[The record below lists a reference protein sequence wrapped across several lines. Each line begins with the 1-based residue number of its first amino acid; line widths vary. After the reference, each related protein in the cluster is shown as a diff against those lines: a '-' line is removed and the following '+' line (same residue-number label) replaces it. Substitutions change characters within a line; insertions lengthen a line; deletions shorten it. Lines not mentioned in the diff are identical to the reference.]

1 MFLQYCA
8 SISFMRQGVHM
19 RCNHAIFCRISIVL
33 VLFLVSGMHAL
44 DVANYITET
53 DNSLLWTFEQ
63 DGRQVIVLGT
73 VHIGARESY
82 PLNEAIEDLL
92 TSVDYLVLEL
102 SPEEMAK
109 TQQLMVDPAGP
120 VFNRSGVDWTKFMTD
135 EERSQLEQQLP
146 AVLIPALPAIRP
158 WFIGIFLL
166 QNIISQTNYSTEYAV
181 ESYLMNYAGAKGWTV
196 SGLETAEGQMNL
208 MNDYYGKDL
217 EEQVSMLQETLA
229 TLDENVASLSELY
242 RLLGEGDAM
251 NLWKTMIQ
259 NETDDEEKRKIMFD
273 NRHPAMLEK
282 IDQILAE
289 QQGVILIAVGAAHLF
304 GPNGLLQGLRSRGY
318 QPVAIP
324 GPLLRTREN
333 NHPISSPQS

>member
-102 SPEEMAK
+102 SPKEMAK
-109 TQQLMVDPAGP
+109 TQQLMVDPAGKDKKRMMC
-120 VFNRSGVDWTKFMTD
+120 F
-135 EERSQLEQQLP
+135 
-146 AVLIPALPAIRP
+146 IP
-158 WFIGIFLL
+158 
-166 QNIISQTNYSTEYAV
+166 T
-181 ESYLMNYAGAKGWTV
+181 
-196 SGLETAEGQMNL
+196 
-208 MNDYYGKDL
+208 
-217 EEQVSMLQETLA
+217 
-229 TLDENVASLSELY
+229 
-242 RLLGEGDAM
+242 
-251 NLWKTMIQ
+251 
-259 NETDDEEKRKIMFD
+259 
-273 NRHPAMLEK
+273 
-282 IDQILAE
+282 
-289 QQGVILIAVGAAHLF
+289 
-304 GPNGLLQGLRSRGY
+304 
-318 QPVAIP
+318 
-324 GPLLRTREN
+324 
-333 NHPISSPQS
+333 